1 MSTYESSYCSQEDIQ
16 FVLPE
21 MAKYNQRTI
30 INPNWVASGTSNLYF
45 NYSTGPLTVLF
56 KDGQDLSTEHGS
68 QPGSDNQWRYV
79 EADGKLEY
87 YLASSSA
94 STLNGSV
101 WEGGIDADTL
111 LTSIIAR
118 SSDFV
123 RSMSGGISIYP
134 RKGVGVASATGND
147 WPELIVMSTAH
158 MAASFITAPYDQEL
172 SQSLSDKVSN
182 SEDTGWLDKLRRGE
196 ITINQQESPQ
206 KNKGIIRRVSVD
218 NSSTSDI
225 VDVKGKPT
233 VEWDLIKIVIDSGAG
248 GTLTRGNNSAI
259 TFTTHVS
266 NSDGL
271 QVEKVADAE
280 TVTGSW
286 DYVGRGMYVRWS
298 PGQLTQ
304 GDHWE
309 MEVSGVV
316 DSSTTPIK
324 MSTVE
329 RI

>member
-1 MSTYESSYCSQEDIQ
+1 MSTYESSYCSQADIQ

-30 INPNWVASGTSNLYF
+30 LSPNWVASGTSNLYF
-45 NYSTGPLTVLF
+45 NYSTGPMTVLF

-94 STLNGSV
+94 STLNGAIF
-101 WEGGIDADTL
+101 EGGIDADTH
-111 LTSIIAR
+111 LTSVIAR

-123 RSMSGGISIYP
+123 RSMSGGIAIYP

-172 SQSLSDKVSN
+172 SESLSGKVSN
-182 SEDTGWLDKLRRGE
+182 AEGTGWLDLLRRGE
-196 ITINQQESPQ
+196 VTINQQESLQ
-206 KNKGIIRRVSVD
+206 KNHGIVRRVSL
-218 NSSTSDI
+218 NGSTTSDI
-225 VDVKGKPT
+225 VDVKGRPT
-233 VEWDLIKIVIDSGAG
+233 VEWDIIQIKIASGA
-248 GTLTRGNNSAI
+248 TLARSTNSSV
-259 TFTTHVS
+259 TYSTKGS
-266 NSDGL
+266 NADGL
-271 QVEKVADAE
+271 QVESLYTSE
-280 TVTGSW
+280 TVTGGW
-286 DYVGRGMYVRWS
+286 DAVGHGMYVRWS
-298 PGQLTQ
+298 PGVLTTNDQ
-304 GDHWE
+304 WE
-309 MEVSGVV
+309 LEISGEL

-324 MSTVE
+324 MAQVN

>member
-1 MSTYESSYCSQEDIQ
+1 MSTYESSYCSQADIQ

-30 INPNWVASGTSNLYF
+30 LSPNWVASGTSNLYF
-45 NYSTGPLTVLF
+45 NYSTGPMTVLF

-94 STLNGSV
+94 SALNGAIF
-101 WEGGIDADTL
+101 EGGIDADTH
-111 LTSIIAR
+111 LTSVIAR

-123 RSMSGGISIYP
+123 RSMSGGIAIYP

-172 SQSLSDKVSN
+172 SESLSGKVSN
-182 SEDTGWLDKLRRGE
+182 AEGTGWLDLLRRGE
-196 ITINQQESPQ
+196 VTINQQESLQ
-206 KNKGIIRRVSVD
+206 KNHGIVRRVSL
-218 NSSTSDI
+218 NGSTTSDI
-225 VDVKGKPT
+225 VDVKGRPT
-233 VEWDLIKIVIDSGAG
+233 VEWDIIQIKIASGA
-248 GTLTRGNNSAI
+248 TLARSTNSSV
-259 TFTTHVS
+259 TYSTKGS
-266 NSDGL
+266 NADGL
-271 QVEKVADAE
+271 QVESLYTSE
-280 TVTGSW
+280 TVTGGW
-286 DYVGRGMYVRWS
+286 DAVGHGMYVRWS
-298 PGQLTQ
+298 PGVLTTNDQ
-304 GDHWE
+304 WE
-309 MEVSGVV
+309 LEISGEL
-316 DSSTTPIK
+316 DSSTTPFK
-324 MSTVE
+324 MAQVN